1 MRGGRGVAAGDRAGR
16 LGPEA
21 APLGGSKVCL
31 RLHHKHTACFSP
43 RSQPVE
49 GRLDIAGQLFI
60 SLARFPKRRR
70 EPQRAHS
77 PRGSRR
83 MYVYPIPCD
92 WILRS
97 QPLKRPAR
105 MMSPNTFLVLLQ
117 WRRRAKARQRS
128 LKQESMRCVLAR
140 TCRPRTCHF
149 SPISTKTPTAC
160 HYASMW

>member
-1 MRGGRGVAAGDRAGR
+1 
-16 LGPEA
+16 
-21 APLGGSKVCL
+21 L
-31 RLHHKHTACFSP
+31 RLHREDTACFSP
-43 RSQPVE
+43 PSKPGE
-49 GRLDIAGQLFI
+49 GRLDITRRLFI

-70 EPQRAHS
+70 EPQREHS
-77 PRGSRR
+77 SRGSRR
-83 MYVYPIPCD
+83 MYVDPIPCD
-92 WILRS
+92 WIFRS
-97 QPLKRPAR
+97 QPLKRSAR
-105 MMSPNTFLVLLQ
+105 MTSPNTFLLLLQ